1 MLKEVAGGVTFPKG
15 FKASGVKGGI
25 KKNGKEDIALVLSTV
40 DAVWAGRF
48 TTNKFPAAPVLVSR
62 EALKNATGRA
72 VVLNSGCANACT
84 GEQGLDDAKD
94 TARQVASLLDITPEA
109 VVVASTGVIGV
120 QLPMAK
126 LSAGVRQAVAELS
139 EFGGEKASQAIMTTD
154 TFAKT
159 CGLATDIGG
168 VSVRFGG
175 MSKGAGMICPNMAT
189 VLAVVTTDAA
199 VAPDMLQKALTDAVE
214 VSFNRITV
222 DGDMSTND
230 MLVVL
235 ANGMAGNSQIT
246 SPDGPDYAAFA
257 DGLSAVALNLAK
269 KIAKDGEG
277 ATKFIEIEV
286 QGAKDVADAKKAGM
300 AIANSPL
307 VKTAFFGQDPNWGR
321 ILAAAGYSGA
331 ALEPEKTNLT
341 IGGILIAAGGLRA
354 AFDDKAL
361 QSVMAER
368 EIKVVIDLGAGTA
381 GATVYTCDMSYEYV
395 KINGEYTT

>member
-1 MLKEVAGGVTFPKG
+1 
-15 FKASGVKGGI
+15 
-25 KKNGKEDIALVLSTV
+25 
-40 DAVWAGRF
+40 
-48 TTNKFPAAPVLVSR
+48 
-62 EALKNATGRA
+62 
-72 VVLNSGCANACT
+72 
-84 GEQGLDDAKD
+84 
-94 TARQVASLLDITPEA
+94 
-109 VVVASTGVIGV
+109 
-120 QLPMAK
+120 
-126 LSAGVRQAVAELS
+126 
-139 EFGGEKASQAIMTTD
+139 
-154 TFAKT
+154 
-159 CGLATDIGG
+159 
-168 VSVRFGG
+168 
-175 MSKGAGMICPNMAT
+175 MICPNMAT

-246 SPDGPDYAAFA
+246 NPDGPDYAAFA
-257 DGLSAVALNLAK
+257 AGLSAVALNLAK

-331 ALEPEKTNLT
+331 ALDPEKTNLT

-368 EIKVVIDLGAGTA
+368 EIKVAIDLGVGTA

>member
-159 CGLATDIGG
+159 CGLVTDIGG
-168 VSVRFGG
+168 VSVRF
-175 MSKGAGMICPNMAT
+175 
-189 VLAVVTTDAA
+189 
-199 VAPDMLQKALTDAVE
+199 
-214 VSFNRITV
+214 RR
-222 DGDMSTND
+222 
-230 MLVVL
+230 
-235 ANGMAGNSQIT
+235 
-246 SPDGPDYAAFA
+246 
-257 DGLSAVALNLAK
+257 
-269 KIAKDGEG
+269 
-277 ATKFIEIEV
+277 
-286 QGAKDVADAKKAGM
+286 DV
-300 AIANSPL
+300 
-307 VKTAFFGQDPNWGR
+307 
-321 ILAAAGYSGA
+321 
-331 ALEPEKTNLT
+331 
-341 IGGILIAAGGLRA
+341 
-354 AFDDKAL
+354 
-361 QSVMAER
+361 
-368 EIKVVIDLGAGTA
+368 
-381 GATVYTCDMSYEYV
+381 
-395 KINGEYTT
+395 